1 MVFKY
6 SCWTETSPA
15 LSHQCVVCCLFCLFV
30 LFVCLFVCLLLQFVT
45 GYRFFGLQFVLLGCF
60 VCLWLWWWCCL
71 FTVSVYSV
79 TLHNCSPP
87 PQGGLNAVL
96 RLLDWSWSW
105 LTKPSPQDASLFTQD
120 PQHLAFVAKAALGL
134 LKTYILEAYPEKG
147 RVRKPALDCPELA
160 AAVFE
165 TRTLLKLI
173 LSSRGAVFTEE
184 DKQSPMALV
193 LDACCD
199 TFRMCFN
206 AFYPSI
212 PLKWFALCQHLQ
224 YLDPVKEIFAHLSTQ
239 L

>member
-1 MVFKY
+1 M
-6 SCWTETSPA
+6 
-15 LSHQCVVCCLFCLFV
+15 
-30 LFVCLFVCLLLQFVT
+30 
-45 GYRFFGLQFVLLGCF
+45 
-60 VCLWLWWWCCL
+60 
-71 FTVSVYSV
+71 
-79 TLHNCSPP
+79 
-87 PQGGLNAVL
+87 L

-105 LTKPSPQDASLFTQD
+105 LSKPPPPDASSFTQD

-165 TRTLLKLI
+165 ARTLLKLI
-173 LSSRGAVFTEE
+173 LSSRGAVLTEE

-193 LDACCD
+193 LDACCN

-212 PLKWFALCQHLQ
+212 PLKWFALCQQLQ
-224 YLDPVKEIFAHLSTQ
+224 YLDPVRTFLPTYLLDYH
-239 L
+239 

>member
-1 MVFKY
+1 
-6 SCWTETSPA
+6 
-15 LSHQCVVCCLFCLFV
+15 
-30 LFVCLFVCLLLQFVT
+30 
-45 GYRFFGLQFVLLGCF
+45 
-60 VCLWLWWWCCL
+60 
-71 FTVSVYSV
+71 
-79 TLHNCSPP
+79 
-87 PQGGLNAVL
+87 VL

-105 LTKPSPQDASLFTQD
+105 LTKLSPQDPSLFTQD

-224 YLDPVKEIFAHLSTQ
+224 YLDPVRTFLPTCLLNYK
-239 L
+239 